1 MVWDLRA
8 ALLRKE
14 EFESAR
20 LTDFEF
26 REMVRAVRLV
36 AAELAVEVQPVLHEL
51 TDHGL
56 DAAFALL
63 GEMAGQLASEVE
75 ALYHQAKPEARRQVI
90 AERGDPTPYRLG

>member
-20 LTDFEF
+20 LVDFEF
-26 REMVRAVRLV
+26 REMVRAIRIV
-36 AAELAVEVQPVLHEL
+36 AAERDIDVTPILHEL
-51 TDHGL
+51 ADHGL
-56 DAAFALL
+56 DAALALL
-63 GEMAGQLASEVE
+63 GERAAVETCYRE
-75 ALYHQAKPEARRQVI
+75 ALREARRQLI